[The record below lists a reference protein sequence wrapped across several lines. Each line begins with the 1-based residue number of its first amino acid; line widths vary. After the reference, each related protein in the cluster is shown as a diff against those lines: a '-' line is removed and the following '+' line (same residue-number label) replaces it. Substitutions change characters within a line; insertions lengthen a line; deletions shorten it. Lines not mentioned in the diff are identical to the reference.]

1 MENWSNGLEAL
12 CTSVFGGYKKED
24 VLEYIDFLLSE
35 MEILKK
41 EKSEL
46 EEQIKQLKGAQEE
59 EKEDR
64 EVKGRE

>member
-12 CTSVFGGYKKED
+12 LTSVFGGYKKED

>member
-12 CTSVFGGYKKED
+12 RTSVFGGYKKED
-24 VLEYIDFLLSE
+24 VLEYIDLLLSE